1 MIASIFITAYF
12 TICFIGIIYI
22 LFHREDYKPEVD
34 FSIVIM
40 IYVVSESIYF
50 ILFNL
55 SVETFFDINS
65 ALILWNVS
73 IFARIISNGI
83 WSAIHSTELNKS
95 SRVRFLPVMIYI
107 LIGGIILSLLFN
119 PVSFLVTQ
127 TGFEYHYF
135 FNNLPLLISIVAFNG
150 FIVII
155 SWILQLK
162 EYKKN
167 NDRKLS
173 VIYFFFVFLLSL
185 KIIWYTLYILTLN
198 SIFKILHQ
206 MFYIIFMGFVVFL
219 VVKKPD
225 LFGVFT
231 NKIYD
236 FVIFHKSGILLYSF
250 NFEKQ
255 SEIDESLLKGSILI
269 GINHIL
275 ANLSNVENQITLI
288 KMSDRAIVFNYNNQL
303 GYAVLLIAKH
313 KNKILE
319 NAVDNF
325 TKKFAELNKDSL
337 KKLGGLI
344 DVSTFKN
351 ANDLIEEYFNHYLT
365 GK

>member
-1 MIASIFITAYF
+1 MIAIIFITAYF
-12 TICFIGIIYI
+12 TICFIGIIYV
-22 LFHREDYKPEVD
+22 LFHRENYKPEVN
-34 FSIVIM
+34 FFIVIM

-83 WSAIHSTELNKS
+83 WSAIHTMELNKS
-95 SRVRFLPVMIYI
+95 GRVRFLPLTISI
-107 LIGGIILSLLFN
+107 LLGGIILSLLFN

-127 TGFEYHYF
+127 IGFEFYYF
-135 FNNLPLLISIVAFNG
+135 FINFPLLISIVIYNG
-150 FIVII
+150 FIVVI
-155 SWILQLK
+155 SWILQIK
-162 EYKKN
+162 GYKDI
-167 NDRKLS
+167 NDRKLRNF
-173 VIYFFFVFLLSL
+173 YFFFIFLLSL
-185 KIIWYTLYILTLN
+185 KIIWYTFYILTLN
-198 SIFKILHQ
+198 SFFKILHLI
-206 MFYIIFMGFVVFL
+206 FYIIFIGFVVFL
-219 VVKKPD
+219 TVKKPYI
-225 LFGVFT
+225 FSVFT

-236 FVIFHKSGILLYSF
+236 FIIFHKSGILLYSF
-250 NFEKQ
+250 NFENQ

-275 ANLSNVENQITLI
+275 ANLSNVEDQITLI
-288 KMSDRAIVFNYNNQL
+288 KMSDRAIIFNYNNQL

-325 TKKFAELNKDSL
+325 TKKFAEINKDNL

-351 ANDLIEEYFNHYLT
+351 ANDLIEEYFSHYLT

>member
-12 TICFIGIIYI
+12 TICFIGIIYV
-22 LFHREDYKPEVD
+22 LFHRGDYKLEVD
-34 FSIVIM
+34 FLIVIM

-55 SVETFFDINS
+55 SVETFFDVNL

-73 IFARIISNGI
+73 IFVGIISNGI
-83 WSAIHSTELNKS
+83 WSAIHSAELNKS
-95 SRVRFLPVMIYI
+95 SRVRFLPVIIYV
-107 LIGGIILSLLFN
+107 LLGGVILSLVFN

-127 TGFEYHYF
+127 TGFEYYYF
-135 FNNLPLLISIVAFNG
+135 FSNLPLLISIVSFNG
-150 FIVII
+150 LVVAI
-155 SWILQLK
+155 SWIIQIKGYK
-162 EYKKN
+162 EI
-167 NDRKLS
+167 NDRRLS
-173 VIYFFFVFLLSL
+173 NFYFLFIFLLSL
-185 KIIWYTLYILTLN
+185 KILWYTLYILTLN
-198 SIFKILHQ
+198 SFFKILHQ
-206 MFYIIFMGFVVFL
+206 MFYIIFIGFGIFL
-219 VVKKPD
+219 TVKKPD
-225 LFGVFT
+225 LFVVFT

-236 FVIFHKSGILLYSF
+236 FIIFHKSGILLYSF

-255 SEIDESLLKGSILI
+255 SEVDESLLKGSILI

-303 GYAVLLIAKH
+303 GYAVLLVAKH

-325 TKKFAELNKDSL
+325 TTKFAEINKDNL

-351 ANDLIEEYFNHYLT
+351 AYDLIEEYFSHYLT

>member
-1 MIASIFITAYF
+1 MIASIFIIAYF
-12 TICFIGIIYI
+12 TLCSIGAIYV
-22 LFHREDYKPEVD
+22 LFNRGNYKPEVE
-34 FSIVIM
+34 FFIIIM
-40 IYVVSESIYF
+40 IYLFSESFYF

-55 SVETFFDINS
+55 SVETFFDVNS

-73 IFARIISNGI
+73 IFARILSNGI
-83 WSAIHSTELNKS
+83 WSAIHNSGLNKS
-95 SRVRFLPVMIYI
+95 SRVRFLPIMIYL

-127 TGFEYHYF
+127 TGFEYNYF
-135 FNNLPLLISIVAFNG
+135 FINLPLLISIVIFNG

-155 SWILQLK
+155 SWITQIKGYK
-162 EYKKN
+162 EI

-173 VIYFFFVFLLSL
+173 KFYFFFVFLLSV
-185 KIIWYTLYILTLN
+185 KILSYTLYILTLN
-198 SIFKILHQ
+198 SFFKILHQ
-206 MFYIIFMGFVVFL
+206 MFYIVFIGFGIFL
-219 VVKKPD
+219 TVKKPD
-225 LFGVFT
+225 LLVVFT

-236 FVIFHKSGILLYSF
+236 FIIFHKSGILLYSF

-255 SEIDESLLKGSILI
+255 SEVDDSLLKGSILI

-275 ANLSNVENQITLI
+275 SNLSNVENQITLI

-325 TKKFAELNKDSL
+325 TKKFAEINRDNL
-337 KKLGGLI
+337 KKLSGLI

-351 ANDLIEEYFNHYLT
+351 AYDLIEKYFSPYLT

>member
-1 MIASIFITAYF
+1 MIASVFITAYLTLF
-12 TICFIGIIYI
+12 SIGIVYV
-22 LFHREDYKPEVD
+22 LLHRENYKPEVD
-34 FSIVIM
+34 FFIVII

-65 ALILWNVS
+65 ALVLWNVS

-83 WSAIHSTELNKS
+83 WSAIHSTELNKY

-127 TGFEYHYF
+127 TGFEFYYF
-135 FNNLPLLISIVAFNG
+135 FSNLPLLISIVTFNV
-150 FIVII
+150 FIIVI
-155 SWILQLK
+155 SWIIQIK
-162 EYKKN
+162 GYKDI
-167 NDRKLS
+167 NDRKLGNF
-173 VIYFFFVFLLSL
+173 YFFFVFLLSL
-185 KIIWYTLYILTLN
+185 KILWYTLYILTLN

-206 MFYIIFMGFVVFL
+206 MFYIIFMGFIVFL
-219 VVKKPD
+219 AIKRPD
-225 LFGVFT
+225 LFVVFT

-236 FVIFHKSGILLYSF
+236 FIIFHKSGILLYSF
-250 NFEKQ
+250 NFEQ
-255 SEIDESLLKGSILI
+255 RSEVDESLLKGSILI

-288 KMSDRAIVFNYNNQL
+288 NMSDRSVVFNYNNQL

-319 NAVDNF
+319 NAVDKF
-325 TKKFAELNKDSL
+325 TTKFAEINKDNL

-351 ANDLIEEYFNHYLT
+351 AYDIIEEYFSYYLT

>member
-1 MIASIFITAYF
+1 MIASIFITTYF
-12 TICFIGIIYI
+12 TICFIGLIYG
-22 LFHREDYKPEVD
+22 LLHREDYKLEVD
-34 FSIVIM
+34 FFIVIM
-40 IYVVSESIYF
+40 VYVVSESIYF

-55 SVETFFDINS
+55 SVETFFDVNS

-73 IFARIISNGI
+73 IFARIISIGI
-83 WSAIHSTELNKS
+83 WSAIHTTELNKS

-107 LIGGIILSLLFN
+107 LLGGIILSLLFN

-127 TGFEYHYF
+127 TGFEYYYF
-135 FNNLPLLISIVAFNG
+135 FSNLPLLISIVTFNG
-150 FIVII
+150 LVVVI
-155 SWILQLK
+155 SWITQIKGYK
-162 EYKKN
+162 EI

-173 VIYFFFVFLLSL
+173 NFYFLFVFLLSL
-185 KIIWYTLYILTLN
+185 KILWYTLYILTLN
-198 SIFKILHQ
+198 SFFKVLHQ
-206 MFYIIFMGFVVFL
+206 MFYIIFMGFIVFL
-219 VVKKPD
+219 TVKKPD
-225 LFGVFT
+225 LFVVFT

-236 FVIFHKSGILLYSF
+236 FIIFHKSGILLYSF

-255 SEIDESLLKGSILI
+255 SEVDESLLKGSILI

-325 TKKFAELNKDSL
+325 TKKFAEINKDSL

-351 ANDLIEEYFNHYLT
+351 ANDLIEEYFSHYLIR
-365 GK
+365 K

>member
-12 TICFIGIIYI
+12 TIFSIGIIYG
-22 LFHREDYKPEVD
+22 LYHREDYKPELD
-34 FSIVIM
+34 FFIVIM

-55 SVETFFDINS
+55 SVETFFDVNS

-73 IFARIISNGI
+73 IFARIMSNGI

-95 SRVRFLPVMIYI
+95 SRVRFLPVIIYI
-107 LIGGIILSLLFN
+107 LLGGIILSLLFN
-119 PVSFLVTQ
+119 PVSFLVTK
-127 TGFEYHYF
+127 TGFEYYYF
-135 FNNLPLLISIVAFNG
+135 FRNLPLLISIVLFNG
-150 FIVII
+150 FIIFI
-155 SWILQLK
+155 SWIIQIK
-162 EYKKN
+162 GYKDIH
-167 NDRKLS
+167 DRKLS
-173 VIYFFFVFLLSL
+173 NFYFFFVFLLSL
-185 KIIWYTLYILTLN
+185 KILWYTLYILTLN
-198 SIFKILHQ
+198 SFFKILHQ
-206 MFYIIFMGFVVFL
+206 MFFIIFIGFIVFL
-219 VVKKPD
+219 AVKRPD
-225 LFGVFT
+225 LFVVFT

-236 FVIFHKSGILLYSF
+236 FIIFHKSGILLYSF
-250 NFEKQ
+250 NFEKR
-255 SEIDESLLKGSILI
+255 SEVDESLLKGSILI

-275 ANLSNVENQITLI
+275 ANLSNVEDQITLI

-313 KNKILE
+313 KNKILV

-325 TKKFAELNKDSL
+325 TKKFAEINKDSL

-351 ANDLIEEYFNHYLT
+351 ANDLIEDYFSHYLT

>member
-1 MIASIFITAYF
+1 MIASIFITIYF
-12 TICFIGIIYI
+12 TIFSIGIIHI
-22 LFHREDYKPEVD
+22 LFHRENYKLEVE
-34 FSIVIM
+34 FFIVIM
-40 IYVVSESIYF
+40 IYVASESIYF

-55 SVETFFDINS
+55 SVETFFNINL
-65 ALILWNVS
+65 ALILWNIS
-73 IFARIISNGI
+73 IFARIMSNGI

-95 SRVRFLPVMIYI
+95 SRVRFLPVIIYI
-107 LIGGIILSLLFN
+107 LLGGIILSLLFN

-127 TGFEYHYF
+127 TGFEFYYF
-135 FNNLPLLISIVAFNG
+135 FNNLPLLISIVTFNV
-150 FIVII
+150 FIVVI
-155 SWILQLK
+155 SWIIQIK
-162 EYKKN
+162 GYKDFS
-167 NDRKLS
+167 DRKLGNF
-173 VIYFFFVFLLSL
+173 YFFFVFLLSL
-185 KIIWYTLYILTLN
+185 KILWYTLYILTLN
-198 SIFKILHQ
+198 SFFKILHQ

-219 VVKKPD
+219 VIKKPES
-225 LFGVFT
+225 FVVFT

-236 FVIFHKSGILLYSF
+236 FIIFHKSGILLYSF

-255 SEIDESLLKGSILI
+255 SEVDEALLKGSILI

-319 NAVDNF
+319 KAVDNF
-325 TKKFAELNKDSL
+325 TKKFAEINKDNL

-351 ANDLIEEYFNHYLT
+351 AHDLIEEYFSHYLT

>member
-1 MIASIFITAYF
+1 MIASIFITTYF
-12 TICFIGIIYI
+12 TICFIGLIYG
-22 LFHREDYKPEVD
+22 LLHREDYKLEVD
-34 FSIVIM
+34 FFIVIM
-40 IYVVSESIYF
+40 VYVVSESIYF

-55 SVETFFDINS
+55 SVETFFDVNS

-73 IFARIISNGI
+73 IFARIISIGI
-83 WSAIHSTELNKS
+83 WSAIHTTELNKS

-107 LIGGIILSLLFN
+107 LLGGIILSLLFN

-127 TGFEYHYF
+127 TGFEYYYF
-135 FNNLPLLISIVAFNG
+135 FSNLPLLISIVTFNG
-150 FIVII
+150 LVVVI
-155 SWILQLK
+155 SWITQIKGYK
-162 EYKKN
+162 EI

-173 VIYFFFVFLLSL
+173 NFYFLFVFLLSL
-185 KIIWYTLYILTLN
+185 KILWYTLYILTLN
-198 SIFKILHQ
+198 SFFKVLHQ
-206 MFYIIFMGFVVFL
+206 MFYIIFMGFIVFL
-219 VVKKPD
+219 TVKKPD
-225 LFGVFT
+225 LFVVFT

-236 FVIFHKSGILLYSF
+236 FIIFHKSGILLYSF

-255 SEIDESLLKGSILI
+255 SEVDESLLKGSILI

-325 TKKFAELNKDSL
+325 TKKFAEINKDSL

-351 ANDLIEEYFNHYLT
+351 ANDLIEEYFSHYLT
-365 GK
+365 RK

>member
-12 TICFIGIIYI
+12 MIFSIGIIYV
-22 LFHREDYKPEVD
+22 LFHREDYKLEKD
-34 FSIVIM
+34 FFIIFM
-40 IYVVSESIYF
+40 IYILSESIYF

-65 ALILWNVS
+65 ALILWNIS

-83 WSAIHSTELNKS
+83 WSAVHSTELNKS

-107 LIGGIILSLLFN
+107 LTGGIILSLLFN

-127 TGFEYHYF
+127 TGFEFYYF
-135 FNNLPLLISIVAFNG
+135 FSNLPLLISIVTFNV
-150 FIVII
+150 FIVVI
-155 SWILQLK
+155 SWITQIKGYK
-162 EYKKN
+162 EF
-167 NDRKLS
+167 NDRKLGNFY
-173 VIYFFFVFLLSL
+173 IFFVFLLSL
-185 KIIWYTLYILTLN
+185 KILWYTLYILTLN
-198 SIFKILHQ
+198 SFFKILHQ
-206 MFYIIFMGFVVFL
+206 TFYIIFIGFVVFL
-219 VVKKPD
+219 AVKRPD
-225 LFGVFT
+225 LFVVFT

-236 FVIFHKSGILLYSF
+236 FIIFHKSGILLYSF
-250 NFEKQ
+250 SFEKQ
-255 SEIDESLLKGSILI
+255 SEVDETLLKGSILI

-275 ANLSNVENQITLI
+275 ANLSNVEDQITLI

-319 NAVDNF
+319 KAVDNF
-325 TKKFAELNKDSL
+325 TSKFAEIYKDNL
-337 KKLGGLI
+337 RKLGGLI
-344 DVSTFKN
+344 DVSPFKN
-351 ANDLIEEYFNHYLT
+351 TNDLIEEYFSNYLT

>member
-12 TICFIGIIYI
+12 MIFSIGIIYI
-22 LFHREDYKPEVD
+22 LFHRQKYKPEVD
-34 FSIVIM
+34 FLIVIM
-40 IYVVSESIYF
+40 IYFVSESIYF

-65 ALILWNVS
+65 ALILWNIS

-83 WSAIHSTELNKS
+83 WSAVHSTELNKS

-135 FNNLPLLISIVAFNG
+135 FSNLPLLISIVTFNG

-155 SWILQLK
+155 SWITQIK
-162 EYKKN
+162 GYKDI

-173 VIYFFFVFLLSL
+173 NFYFFFIFLLSL
-185 KIIWYTLYILTLN
+185 KILWYTLYILTLN
-198 SIFKILHQ
+198 SFFKILHQ
-206 MFYIIFMGFVVFL
+206 TFYIIFMGFGIFL
-219 VVKKPD
+219 TVKKPD
-225 LFGVFT
+225 LFVVFT

-236 FVIFHKSGILLYSF
+236 FIIFHKSGILLYSF

-255 SEIDESLLKGSILI
+255 SEVDETLLKGSILI

-325 TKKFAELNKDSL
+325 TKKFAEINKDNL

-351 ANDLIEEYFNHYLT
+351 ANDLIEEYFSHYLT

>member
-22 LFHREDYKPEVD
+22 LFHRGDYKPEVD
-34 FSIVIM
+34 FLIVIM

-95 SRVRFLPVMIYI
+95 GRVRFLPVMIYI

-135 FNNLPLLISIVAFNG
+135 FSNLPLLISIVAFNG

-162 EYKKN
+162 EYKKI
-167 NDRKLS
+167 NDRKLN
-173 VIYFFFVFLLSL
+173 VIYLFFVFLLSL

-255 SEIDESLLKGSILI
+255 SEIDETLLKGSILI

-288 KMSDRAIVFNYNNQL
+288 KMSDRAVVFNYNNQL

-313 KNKILE
+313 KNK
-319 NAVDNF
+319 
-325 TKKFAELNKDSL
+325 
-337 KKLGGLI
+337 
-344 DVSTFKN
+344 
-351 ANDLIEEYFNHYLT
+351 
-365 GK
+365 